1 MEEVLDLV
9 HHVAVEVLGQVG
21 HVTEEVLD
29 QAGHVTEADLLPVV
43 TGDTLDFY
51 HCTLGTHFAVVGTA
65 PFCRTDSRIDHYTS
79 EDLAPVLVETFLD
92 DGLVEARPETA

>member
-1 MEEVLDLV
+1 MEEVPAQV
-9 HHVAVEVLGQVG
+9 HHVVVGVLAQVG
-21 HVTEEVLD
+21 HVTEV
-29 QAGHVTEADLLPVV
+29 DLLPVV

-51 HCTLGTHFAVVGTA
+51 HCTLGTHFAVVETA
-65 PFCRTDSRIDHYTS
+65 PFCRTDSRIDHYTL